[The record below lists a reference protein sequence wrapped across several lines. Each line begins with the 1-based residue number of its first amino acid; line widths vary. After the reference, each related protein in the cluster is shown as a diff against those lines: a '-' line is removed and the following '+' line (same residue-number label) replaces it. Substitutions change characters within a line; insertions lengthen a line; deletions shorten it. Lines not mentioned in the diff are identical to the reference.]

1 MVDSPRLR
9 RLRSDYKMLEQL
21 KTESSIF
28 DFEAYGTPPDHYVLY
43 FRGQG
48 IYRVENASE
57 VSLRMRHEVVM
68 RLGAGYPRNA
78 PSITW
83 RTPIFHPNIASS
95 GVVCLGAYGQHW
107 APSVTLDELCHMLW
121 DMLRYANF
129 DVESPYNR
137 DAAQWTR
144 AADKALFPYDSRPLR
159 DITAGKNQKPSAV
172 PKPHAFTSP
181 VQPRTAT
188 TENAVSAEVIFL
200 EDADVVVAEVVSN
213 TNAHSSDD
221 EILYIG

>member
-1 MVDSPRLR
+1 MVDSPRTR
-9 RLRSDYKMLEQL
+9 RLRSDLKILEQL
-21 KTESSIF
+21 KSQSSIF

-48 IYRVENASE
+48 IYRPENASE
-57 VSLRMRHEVVM
+57 VAPRLRHEVVM

-107 APSVTLDELCHMLW
+107 APSVTLDEICHMLW
-121 DMLRYANF
+121 DMLRYANY
-129 DVESPYNR
+129 DVDSPYNR

-144 AADKALFPYDSRPLR
+144 TTDKAAFPFDSRPLR
-159 DITAGKNQKPSAV
+159 DITAGCSTVAAVVPRPHVAMESSTLEHAPSVAAA
-172 PKPHAFTSP
+172 PD
-181 VQPRTAT
+181 
-188 TENAVSAEVIFL
+188 VIFL
-200 EDADVVVAEVVSN
+200 DRDQVVLADLVDEVSSSPSN
-213 TNAHSSDD
+213 D